1 MAQVGFPMAGRA
13 AVLSLFAVV
22 VNVTPKL
29 RLDLRVVVA
38 APHNLSIV
46 EFD

>member
-22 VNVTPKL
+22 VNVAPKL
-29 RLDLRVVVA
+29 RLDVQVVIA
-38 APHNLSIV
+38 APHKLSIV